1 MAQLETIG
9 RRAMRGGNERRGSVG
24 AVTRQLFA
32 VVAVVL
38 GVAILASSSVA
49 RADSTEAPPPPTA
62 ADRANEEK
70 ANCLKRLE
78 PAEKAIETD
87 YKYARA
93 WTDSWTVMSSSLVV
107 LNLTQAF
114 MVGDY
119 KRYEA
124 LTLATTSL
132 LLQIQ
137 RPLALTSDDS
147 LKQIRAAAV
156 QDPCLALAD
165 ASHVLKSNQ
174 VDGEL
179 HRGWPI
185 YVINAAFNL
194 MVGAVLALAS
204 QHFDFVGDSNLGLQT
219 VAGIALS
226 ELYTFT
232 YPTGSLKT
240 SGTAVEVTF

>member
-1 MAQLETIG
+1 MAQLGTSG
-9 RRAMRGGNERRGSVG
+9 RRAIRGGWQRGKQRHGSVG
-24 AVTRQLFA
+24 ASLKHLLAA
-32 VVAVVL
+32 VV
-38 GVAILASSSVA
+38 GVAVMAVATAS
-49 RADSTEAPPPPTA
+49 RADEGDLPPSPA
-62 ADRANEEK
+62 AVEK
-70 ANCLKRLE
+70 ASCMQRLI

-93 WTDSWTVMSSSLVV
+93 WTDTWTVASTSLVV

-114 MVGDY
+114 MVDDY
-119 KRYEA
+119 KRYES
-124 LTLATTSL
+124 LTLAATSL

-137 RPLALTSDDS
+137 RPLALWGDDD

-165 ASHVLKSNQ
+165 ASHVMKSNQ

-185 YVINAAFNL
+185 YVINAGFNL
-194 MVGAVLALAS
+194 VVAAVLALAS
-204 QHFDFVGDSNLGLQT
+204 NHFDFVGDSNLGLQT

-226 ELYTFT
+226 ELATFT
-232 YPTGSLKT
+232 YPSGSLKT
-240 SGTAVEVTF
+240 TGTQLEVTF